1 MSGDGGRERVI
12 PRGMPLPRWGR
23 CDSCGAV
30 NVPVRAMGRD
40 SNGEPDAPDLCGVCR
55 DEEDGFDDD

>member
-1 MSGDGGRERVI
+1 MSSDWFRGQAI

-55 DEEDGFDDD
+55 DEEDGFNDD